1 MFTGIIRSI
10 GTIKA
15 VENRKTSQRLLID
28 CPLVTKIH
36 AKIGDSLAVNGI
48 CLTITKLQET
58 AFAVD
63 VMPETIR
70 RTNLATVRVGSQV
83 NIEPALRAS
92 DRLDG
97 HFVLGHVDA
106 IGTVISHQVEGNATV
121 YQIRFPEKYRPLII
135 EKGSIAVDGV
145 SLTVTQ
151 VSDNTFSV
159 SLIPHTLQ
167 ETILKDLNDG
177 AVVNLE
183 TDILG
188 KYILSGREAETNEQV
203 KTGY

>member
-1 MFTGIIRSI
+1 MFTGIVRSI

-15 VENRKTSQRLLID
+15 VEKRKASQRLLID

-70 RTNLATVRVGSQV
+70 RTNLSTVRVGSQV

-97 HFVLGHVDA
+97 HFVLGHVDT
-106 IGTVISHQVEGNATV
+106 IGTVTSHQVEGNATV
-121 YQIRFPEKYRPLII
+121 YQIRFPKKYRPLII

-177 AVVNLE
+177 EVVNLE